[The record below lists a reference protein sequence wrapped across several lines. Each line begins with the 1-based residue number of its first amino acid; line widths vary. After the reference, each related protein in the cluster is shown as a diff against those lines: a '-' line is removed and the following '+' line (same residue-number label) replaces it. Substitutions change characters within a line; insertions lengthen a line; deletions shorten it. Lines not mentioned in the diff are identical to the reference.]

1 MRWLVAV
8 PLLAALA
15 GAAHAELLLDGIA
28 AQVGSEVVLVS
39 DVREAAG
46 PTAARARASGAG
58 AEDIRQ
64 LYVEVLEQMI
74 ERALIQQLV
83 KRAEIGA
90 SDAEVDEA
98 IASIARENGLSP
110 DKLRASVEAQ
120 GMPYALYRDR
130 IRSEIEHARVINDL
144 VASKTRVEEHE
155 LKELYEEQIAHQPQ
169 GGEQFSLRVI
179 VVTAKGDAPDAREVA
194 CGQVDAARARVLSG
208 EAFEAVAREVSESN
222 PESGGEQGWVHE
234 SELAGWMREP
244 VEALPAG
251 AVSDRIE
258 AGFGCGVV
266 QVVER
271 RAFVPLTF
279 EQAREALHRRVF
291 DERMAVEYKKLVAR
305 LREQT
310 YIERKGIFGE
320 GGAHKHPQP
329 SSAASEP
336 GVPGEPGF

>member
-28 AQVGSEVVLVS
+28 AQVGGEIVLVS
-39 DVREAAG
+39 EVREAAG
-46 PTAARARASGAG
+46 PAAARARAQGARD
-58 AEDIRQ
+58 EDIRE
-64 LYVEVLEQMI
+64 LYLEVLEQMI

-83 KRAEIGA
+83 QRAEIGA
-90 SDAEVDEA
+90 SDAEVDDA
-98 IASIARENGLSP
+98 IASIARENGLTSE
-110 DKLRASVEAQ
+110 KLRTTVEAQ

-144 VASKTRVEEHE
+144 VATKTRVEERE
-155 LKELYEEQIAHQPQ
+155 LKKLYEEQIEKQPQ
-169 GGEQFSLRVI
+169 GGEQFFLRVI
-179 VVTAKGDAPDAREVA
+179 VVTAKGDAPDARDVA
-194 CGQVDAARARVLSG
+194 CSQVDAAKARVSSG
-208 EAFEAVAREVSESN
+208 EAFEAVARELSEAN

-234 SELAGWMREP
+234 SELAAWMRDP

-251 AVSDRIE
+251 GVSDRIE
-258 AGFGCGVV
+258 AGFGCGIV

-271 RAFVPLTF
+271 RAFVPLSF
-279 EQAREALHRRVF
+279 EQAREGLHRRVF
-291 DERMAVEYKKLVAR
+291 EERMAVEYKKFVAR

-320 GGAHKHPQP
+320 SGAQRRPP
-329 SSAASEP
+329 PRSE
-336 GVPGEPGF
+336 PGEPGF

>member
-1 MRWLVAV
+1 MRWLLAV

-15 GAAHAELLLDGIA
+15 GAVHAELLLDGIA

-39 DVREAAG
+39 DVRDAAG
-46 PTAARARASGAG
+46 PTAARARAQGARD
-58 AEDIRQ
+58 EDIRQ

-83 KRAEIGA
+83 LRAEIGA

-98 IASIARENGLSP
+98 IASIASENGLST

-120 GMPYALYRDR
+120 GMPYALYRER
-130 IRSEIEHARVINDL
+130 IRSEIEHTRVINDV
-144 VASKTRVEEHE
+144 VASKTRVEERE
-155 LKELYEEQIAHQPQ
+155 LKQLYEEQIEKQPG
-169 GGEQFSLRVI
+169 GGEQFFLRVI
-179 VVTAKGDAPDAREVA
+179 VVTAKGDVPDARAVA
-194 CGQVDAARARVLSG
+194 CGQVDAAKARVSAG
-208 EAFEAVAREVSESN
+208 EAFEAVAREVSEAN

-234 SELAGWMREP
+234 SELAGWMRGP

-251 AVSDRIE
+251 GVSDRID
-258 AGFGCGVV
+258 AGFGCGIV

-271 RAFVPLTF
+271 RAFVPLSF
-279 EQAREALHRRVF
+279 EQAREGLYRRVF
-291 DERMAVEYKKLVAR
+291 DQRMAVEYKKLVAR

-320 GGAHKHPQP
+320 SGARKPAP
-329 SSAASEP
+329 ASAP
-336 GVPGEPGF
+336 PDQPGEPGF